1 MRLSRVVCSLITV
14 AVLTMCVIS
23 SQAADLLETTKGE
36 YIIKNFKFEN
46 GAIMPEVKIAYLT
59 FGNPEGEPVLLL
71 HGTHGNGG
79 KMISDAYKEHL
90 FAAGK
95 ALDAENYFF
104 IAPDALGTGDSSK
117 PSDGLKASFPIYNY
131 HDMVNA
137 QYTLLKDHLGIDH
150 LRSIFG
156 YSMGGMMAFD
166 WAIMYPDYMDS
177 IVPTAAFP
185 GAMSGRNWA
194 MRRLLVDSI
203 RRDPVWD
210 NGNYTEVPPSF
221 LAARIWFGTATY
233 LSEKRMTELYPDSE
247 SFNTAI
253 EERYKKT
260 KAPDAN
266 DAMYQWGASRD
277 FKPTDGLSSIKA
289 HVLVINE
296 DGDPR
301 LPVELDTL
309 TLGMAQIANGESLM
323 LVGTNKTMGHGT
335 VYHLPWLYEGAL
347 AKFLGEVPKM

>member
-1 MRLSRVVCSLITV
+1 MRLSRVVCCMTTALVFMMFVVSI
-14 AVLTMCVIS
+14 
-23 SQAADLLETTKGE
+23 QASDFLEAKKGE
-36 YIIKNFKFEN
+36 YIIKNFKFES
-46 GAIMPEVKIAYLT
+46 GEVLPEVKIAYQT
-59 FGNPEGEPVLLL
+59 FGNPQGEPVLLL
-71 HGTHGNGG
+71 HGTHGNGA
-79 KMISDAYKEHL
+79 KMMSEVYKEYL
-90 FAAGK
+90 FAPGK
-95 ALDAENYFF
+95 ALDAEKYFF
-104 IAPDALGTGDSSK
+104 IAPDALGSGDSSK

-137 QYTLLKDHLGIDH
+137 QYALLKNHLGLNH
-150 LRSIFG
+150 LRCVFG

-166 WAIMYPDYMDS
+166 WAIMYPGYMDS

-194 MRRLLVDSI
+194 MRKLLVDSI
-203 RRDPVWD
+203 RRDPVWN

-233 LSEKRMTELYPDSE
+233 LSEKRMTELYPDSD
-247 SFNTAI
+247 SFNKAI
-253 EERYKKT
+253 EKKYAKT
-260 KAPDAN
+260 GAPDAN

-277 FKPTDGLSSIKA
+277 FNPTDGLSSIKA

-301 LPVELDTL
+301 NPVELDTL
-309 TLGMAQIANGESLM
+309 TLGMAQIANGESVM

-335 VYHLPWLYEGAL
+335 VYHFPWLYEGKL
-347 AKFLGEVPKM
+347 AKFLANVPKM